1 MAEANVLNPVDLN
14 YPKAKYKAAGQGEG
28 DVKSPAYE
36 KIVTKDGQ
44 AQRLVEFHPYVSLVV
59 KNAKEEKLLGA
70 EWVDHPNQL
79 K

>member
-1 MAEANVLNPVDLN
+1 MEAPQLEKLDPR
-14 YPKAKYKAAGQGEG
+14 YPKAKYMKAPEGEAG

-36 KIVTKDGQ
+36 KIVMKDGQ
-44 AQRLVEFHPYVSLVV
+44 AVRQVEFHPYVSTLV
-59 KNAKEEKLLGA
+59 KDAKEEKQLGA

>member
-1 MAEANVLNPVDLN
+1 MEAPQLEKADLN
-14 YPKAKYKAAGQGEG
+14 YPKAKYKLAEQGAG

-36 KIVTKDGQ
+36 KIITKDGQ
-44 AQRLVEFHPYVSLVV
+44 AQRLVEFHPYVSLIV
-59 KNAKEEKLLGA
+59 KNAKEEKQLGA